1 MPWEKR
7 LDNGLLLR
15 TVRDERDMVRFAA
28 FNEEINN
35 RIEGLTC
42 DRLLRNF
49 PGSVNDNFHIIED
62 PQTGEVVST
71 TCIIPWRLYFCGVA
85 LDVAMPEMVVSRP
98 SHRKL
103 GLVRIQM
110 ERIAQAFVERKA
122 DLAILW
128 GIPNYYRQYGY
139 SYAVEGSV
147 AEALHPSRIPK
158 DHSARGRLKLVPAG
172 EGDIP
177 ALEGLYKD
185 LVRPLDVF
193 IQRDAAHCTYM
204 LRDTKMSVRLVVGA
218 EGGSPR
224 GYLIEAL
231 ESSTGNTYILENAIT
246 EPEDALETLGILGGE
261 CKGELCVKW
270 PQSSSLVRTAQDLG
284 STRMLSS
291 QWMFLIPDLPGLL
304 MRLKPVFDAR
314 IADSPYRNNST
325 ELIVNL
331 FREAFRLTIRDGRL
345 SLVEG
350 IGFRDSSMGA
360 DGGDLLVPRDA
371 LVRLLLGHNSLGE
384 LRDAWPD
391 IVVKPGR
398 KRLVEVLFPRLDA
411 YLYTPYHF
419 SGGTYYG

>member
-110 ERIAQAFVERKA
+110 ERIAQAFVERKT

-158 DHSARGRLKLVPAG
+158 DLSARGKLKLVPAG

-177 ALEGLYKD
+177 ALVDHYQE

-193 IQRDAAHCTYM
+193 IQLLAVDLAADQIQEPRLGLDLGFQPLPGGDRIAHETDFGDPFQETFVDYEH
-204 LRDTKMSVRLVVGA
+204 RAFVERLVAFQNRDLRLGVAFG
-218 EGGSPR
+218 
-224 GYLIEAL
+224 LIVVL
-231 ESSTGNTYILENAIT
+231 QL
-246 EPEDALETLGILGGE
+246 P
-261 CKGELCVKW
+261 
-270 PQSSSLVRTAQDLG
+270 
-284 STRMLSS
+284 
-291 QWMFLIPDLPGLL
+291 PGLFHRVTIE
-304 MRLKPVFDAR
+304 RLADFQPILFGQGLVAERSVPQVFDVT
-314 IADSPYRNNST
+314 N
-325 ELIVNL
+325 
-331 FREAFRLTIRDGRL
+331 
-345 SLVEG
+345 
-350 IGFRDSSMGA
+350 
-360 DGGDLLVPRDA
+360 
-371 LVRLLLGHNSLGE
+371 
-384 LRDAWPD
+384 
-391 IVVKPGR
+391 
-398 KRLVEVLFPRLDA
+398 
-411 YLYTPYHF
+411 
-419 SGGTYYG
+419 GGTLEHLERDCDPFGCVLGVGFHVIEPAG